1 MPIGFYFS
9 GSGGTL
15 QLPVNPAELTVKY
28 QGNNQVTEVVKLGQ
42 INILRDRKLAALSLD
57 CLLPGDDYYPF
68 VTGQWRPPEQIVKYF
83 RDALEEKRPLR
94 FVVSEFSLNM
104 QMSVESVSEQRV
116 AGDHESIM
124 CSLSLLQYRSYAA
137 SVLVIKPT
145 ATASGASSKGK
156 RESNKSPGSTYTVK
170 SGDSFWRIA
179 QQQLGDGSRYGEVAS
194 LNGMTAASVIHP
206 GDILKLPVK

>member
-1 MPIGFYFS
+1 MSIGFYFS

-15 QLPVNPAELTVKY
+15 QLPVNPPELTVKY

-42 INILRDRKLAALSLD
+42 INILRDRKLASLSLD

-68 VTGQWRPPEQIVKYF
+68 ITGRWQPPAQIVKYF
-83 RDALEEKRPLR
+83 RSALEGKKPLR
-94 FVVSEFSLNM
+94 LVVSEFNLNM

-116 AGDHESIM
+116 AGDHDSVM

-145 ATASGASSKGK
+145 ATTSGASSKGK
-156 RESNKSPGSTYTVK
+156 RESDKSPSSTCTVK

-179 QQQLGDGSRYGEVAS
+179 QQQLGDGSRYNEIAA

-206 GDILKLPVK
+206 GDVLKLPKK